1 MKAELYYI
9 QSVENGSVAWEA
21 WTAAE
26 PVNNQY
32 VKHDILKT
40 RVVELPEG
48 WSVGY
53 TPNGVRNIFDN
64 NNMAVKIKGG
74 YNSAIYALSG
84 ESEEKNYLRK
94 AE

>member
-9 QSVENGSVAWEA
+9 QSLENGAVAWEA

-26 PVNNQY
+26 PVSNQY
-32 VKHDILKT
+32 VNQDVLKT
-40 RVVELPEG
+40 REVELPEG

-53 TPNGVRNIFDN
+53 TPNGVRGIFDN
-64 NNMAVKIKGG
+64 NNRAVKIKGG

-84 ESEEKNYLRK
+84 ESEKRIYLRK

>member
-9 QSVENGSVAWEA
+9 QSIENGSVAWEA

-26 PVNNQY
+26 PVSNQY
-32 VKHDILKT
+32 VNQDVLKT
-40 RVVELPEG
+40 REVELPKG

-53 TPNGVRNIFDN
+53 TPNEVRGIFDN
-64 NNMAVKIKGG
+64 NNRAVKIKGG

-84 ESEEKNYLRK
+84 ESEERIYLRK
-94 AE
+94 AK